1 MKILKKLAM
10 GVTVSALALFLL
22 VSSAL
27 AQSGQSLQV
36 NSDGNALIPI
46 IFEGVT
52 YAPSDAK
59 FKEILNKV
67 KHTVVERDGKAYGYV
82 NAADADKHVSKIIAD
97 LSEEVGILESDYVSS
112 FYWNTNYSGA
122 RLDVESGRSLA
133 TLGIWNDEISSVK
146 TANLRATRLY
156 EHSNFGGVS
165 IFLPPNTNISNL
177 ASLNFNDKISS
188 IRVY

>member
-10 GVTVSALALFLL
+10 GVTLSALALFLL

-27 AQSGQSLQV
+27 AQSGQPLK
-36 NSDGNALIPI
+36 GNNDDNVLISI
-46 IFEGVT
+46 NFEGVT

-59 FKEILNKV
+59 FKEVLNKV
-67 KHTVVERDGKAYGYV
+67 RHTVIERDGKAYGYV
-82 NAADADKHVSKIIAD
+82 DATDADNHISTIVAE
-97 LSEEVGILESDYVSS
+97 LSEEVGTLASDYVST

-122 RLDVESGRSLA
+122 RLDVESGRGLA
-133 TLGIWNDEISSVK
+133 TLGIWNDEISSVR

-156 EHSNFGGVS
+156 EHINYGGVS

-177 ASLNFNDKISS
+177 TSLNFNDKASS
-188 IRVY
+188 LRVY